1 MLVLNGEKKMYM
13 CDNICNFLMG
23 KKIYN
28 LGTEV
33 TSSPVNVFLI
43 LYSLKCNRGG
53 FPCDS
58 VVKNPPADAADPS

>member
-1 MLVLNGEKKMYM
+1 MIISV
-13 CDNICNFLMG
+13 IFSWG
-23 KKIYN
+23 KKYN

-53 FPCDS
+53 FPGDS
-58 VVKNPPADAADPS
+58 VVKNPPANAADPS

>member
-1 MLVLNGEKKMYM
+1 MIISV
-13 CDNICNFLMG
+13 ISSWG
-23 KKIYN
+23 KKYN

-53 FPCDS
+53 FPGDS
-58 VVKNPPADAADPS
+58 VVKNPPANAADPS

>member
-1 MLVLNGEKKMYM
+1 MGEKK
-13 CDNICNFLMG
+13 CICVIISVISSWG